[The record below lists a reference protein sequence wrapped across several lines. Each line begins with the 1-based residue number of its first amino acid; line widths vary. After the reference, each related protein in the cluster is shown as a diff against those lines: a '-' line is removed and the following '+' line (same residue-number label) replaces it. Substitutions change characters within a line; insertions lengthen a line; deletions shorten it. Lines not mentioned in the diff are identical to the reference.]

1 MTLIVTVFTMIA
13 CLATYALVAAMIGG
27 RLGDLLLALS
37 GTPRRSY
44 REAAPAQTLR
54 RASFA

>member
-1 MTLIVTVFTMIA
+1 MTLIVTVLTMIA
-13 CLATYALVAAMIGG
+13 CLATYALMASMIGG

-37 GTPRRSY
+37 GTPRRSQ
-44 REAAPAQTLR
+44 RAMAAAQTWR

>member
-1 MTLIVTVFTMIA
+1 MAPIVTVLTMIA
-13 CLATYALVAAMIGG
+13 CLATYALMAMMVGG

-37 GTPRRSY
+37 GTPRR
-44 REAAPAQTLR
+44 RPHQPLR